1 MRDFEVYVLGSFIG
15 LYLAFFIGAGIQIL
29 VGMAMGLTLFHFSVY
44 GIEFRRS
51 GFKDKFQFTKSR
63 FKILPLVMCTKKNLT
78 EKEDLI
84 YTGICGLLKL
94 ILFGGLFML
103 YVIPHKKDMDY
114 YRGVQFL
121 CGMFT
126 GMLIYAISY
135 IVLYILVIAKGSNNN
150 LMKVNR
156 RAFDQLWAGASFS
169 ELDINP
175 AYAEDKSI
183 GKLMRCSHLNLCCG
197 RALEQG
203 DYNGLTNIVRKL
215 DEILY
220 MVNDYDRFEAYTGC
234 YYQILF
240 YSTYINQNI
249 QNAMKFYNI
258 IGQRLESD
266 MDPNGRRILAYY
278 QYYILKQPDKAEVSL
293 RQAEEAINNMQ
304 DSFFTKAEID
314 LEKKFIKELKFNM
327 AYNPIMR

>member
-1 MRDFEVYVLGSFIG
+1 MFTIGGFVG
-15 LYLAFFIGAGIQIL
+15 LYIAFFISAGIQIL
-29 VGMAMGLTLFHFSVY
+29 VGLAMGLTLFHFSVY

-51 GFKDKFQFTKSR
+51 GFKDKFIRTKGR

-78 EKEDLI
+78 EKEDMLYI
-84 YTGICGLLKL
+84 AICAFVKL
-94 ILFGGLFML
+94 ILFGGMFLL

-121 CGMFT
+121 CGLFT
-126 GMLIYAISY
+126 GMLIYAITY
-135 IVLYILVIAKGSNNN
+135 IILYVILIAKGSNNN
-150 LMKVNR
+150 LMKINR

-169 ELDINP
+169 ELDIDP
-175 AYAEDKSI
+175 AYTEDKSI
-183 GKLMRCSHLNLCCG
+183 TKLMRCSHLNLCCA

-203 DYNGLTNIVRKL
+203 DYNGLTNLVRKL

-220 MVNDYDRFEAYTGC
+220 VVNDYDRFESYTGC

-240 YSTYINQNI
+240 YSTYINYNV

-258 IGQRLESD
+258 IGQRLEND

-278 QYYILKQPDKAEVSL
+278 QYYILRQPDKAEISL
-293 RQAEEAINNMQ
+293 RQAEDAINKMQ
-304 DSFFTKAEID
+304 DSFFTRAEIE

-327 AYNPIMR
+327 AYNPINR